1 MEITATMVK
10 TLREATGAGMMDC
23 KKALVEATGDMDRA
37 VDVLRTKG
45 LADLAKKAGRAT
57 NEGLVAS
64 YVEPSG
70 KIAALVEV
78 NCETDFVARNAEF
91 TTFANALAE
100 QVAVDAPEG
109 LTEGRAALLSLAWK
123 RNPSLTVEQAL
134 GEQVTKLGE
143 NMGVARFARFEV
155 AEGAAAIG
163 SYVHGVGRIGVL
175 VEVAGATIDHPEVV
189 TLVRDLAMHAAAA
202 APMYATRD
210 EVPSEIIEH
219 EKSIYM
225 AQAAETGKPE
235 AIQAKI
241 ADGRLEKYYKEVCFV
256 EQPFV
261 KDPDKSVTQLLAEVS
276 KTVGA
281 PLSIVR
287 FTRWVLGE
295 TYDGPAPETCGC

>member
-10 TLREATGAGMMDC
+10 DLRETTGAGMMDC
-23 KKALVEATGDMDRA
+23 KKALVEAAGDMERA
-37 VDVLRTKG
+37 VDILRTKG

-57 NEGLVAS
+57 NEGLVAA

-109 LTEGRAALLSLAWK
+109 LIDGASALLSQAWK
-123 RNPSLTVEQAL
+123 RNPSLTVQQAL

-143 NMGVARFARFEV
+143 NMGVARFARYEI
-155 AEGAAAIG
+155 AEGDAAIG

-175 VEVAGATIDHPEVV
+175 VEVSGATVERPEVA
-189 TLVRDLAMHAAAA
+189 TLVRDLAMHTAAA
-202 APMYATRD
+202 APLYATRD
-210 EVPSEIIEH
+210 EVPAEIVEH

-225 AQAAETGKPE
+225 AQAAETGKPG

-241 ADGRLEKYYKEVCFV
+241 ADGRLEKYYKDVCLV

-261 KDPDKSVTQLLAEVS
+261 KDPDKSVTQLVAEVS
-276 KTVGA
+276 KAIGA
-281 PLSIVR
+281 PLTVVR

-295 TYDGPAPETCGC
+295 TYDGPAPEACGC